1 MSANISNRMKRI
13 VWSPLDGQRLFLVG
27 GNDLR
32 LYEWS
37 PELEGDEAIRLIAVN
52 TDVSHMKCFD
62 WSPHPEFSDLLA
74 VGYTTGRT
82 ILTTIQAFNFV
93 STPSNA
99 HVLSRNPS
107 TSSLLQLPSNPPVS
121 KVLGEFMPRHTRA
134 CNVVAFCPTD
144 PHLLVAGL
152 DKVRNDFGLIV
163 WNTEMA
169 SSSGLNGAGTPTEPS
184 ADRIVEGRGGLGG
197 TSTAVVTD
205 GIRSVFSGTHLG
217 QDIDNVLDSRKISV
231 SNVSE
236 ISGKSAS
243 TSTSRNPIPSKPVA
257 QYGSSEGISSAA
269 WLYKSS
275 PHLVAG
281 MGLKWIRGY
290 DLRAAGNNTPSLV
303 IPTKAVL
310 GIATDPF
317 HAHRF
322 ASFAED
328 NIIRLWDARNTTE
341 PALTFNAEFRT
352 GITQISWSPIRS
364 GCLAAVGKDSPA
376 LKVWD
381 IQETITTDYIS
392 STISRSSS
400 VRVPSQSQGPGPHQ
414 LPSPIGEAPST
425 TSAGDALAES
435 HLPPSVAGA
444 GSVGSDGHGPGPR
457 FDSSSVGNGG
467 TLGSN
472 GTGAAAPGV
481 GEYPV
486 VPGTL
491 SPQDLNPGDDSTI
504 PILWKTRQVRPTSQH
519 IQGFAWIPVPVSD
532 DFSHYVVTATNT
544 KEQQFDITRLP
555 VTYKVSLSPR
565 GDLAVTGGK
574 SITMLLADA
583 SVGSA
588 LQSQANSVSE
598 LAKDIDGMLFLSR
611 QSSGYENFPKRLD
624 HASYVGSVHALHN
637 DISVVM
643 RKRALAGYSMNA
655 EKNGRLLTEDDR
667 DLRELWAWVHRA
679 KRNSAQDRMRINGID
694 YSGQGIQ
701 AVIQDMMAPAAS
713 SLRRTFPT
721 ASSPATS
728 VSNMSSDP
736 SAEPFVPFISY
747 SNPHRTVALL
757 MCGWQFHVKDDSSD
771 GDGSADETLEQVLQN
786 MEAAGEYEKAA
797 GWALFHSS
805 SLTRAVQALNASK
818 DERLKLVATA
828 LAGYSTVPS
837 NKSGSKLWQDLCR
850 SLSSDLKDPYL
861 RSMFALIASDGD
873 WRIVLQERG
882 LSMKDRIGIAL
893 RFLNDEDLLA
903 YINKMTN
910 KMVLVGDINGLPLTG
925 LTPAGV
931 DLMEHYLNKTGDVQ
945 TAALLL
951 SMVAPGRFLDS
962 RVDDWAETYRTLLD
976 RWQLY
981 RIRAGF
987 DIARQ
992 RHLAGDGFV
1001 AHTPHPSTPYNAN
1014 VPPQIYV
1021 RCNFCNQPVANGLFA
1036 SPVKRSTGTAMS
1048 SAAPMPVMPGN
1059 NPHMAGAA
1067 GNPLGTLMIG
1077 SSKQKVT
1084 SCPNCR
1090 KPLPRCALCLLH
1102 LGTAAENLQYFSRRD
1117 KPSPSSGTDGSALS
1131 GFDLWFTWCQTC
1143 RHGGHAV
1150 HMLQWFEKHQEC
1162 PVSDC
1167 RCRCREI

>member
-37 PELEGDEAIRLIAVN
+37 PELEGDESIRLIAVN

-93 STPSNA
+93 STPLSNA

-169 SSSGLNGAGTPTEPS
+169 SSSGLDGAGTPTDPS
-184 ADRIVEGRGGLGG
+184 GDRIVEGRGGLGG
-197 TSTAVVTD
+197 TGTAVVAD

-217 QDIDNVLDSRKISV
+217 QDIDNVLDSRKISL
-231 SNVSE
+231 SNFSE

-310 GIATDPF
+310 
-317 HAHRF
+317 
-322 ASFAED
+322 
-328 NIIRLWDARNTTE
+328 
-341 PALTFNAEFRT
+341 EFRT

-364 GCLAAVGKDSPA
+364 GCLAAVGKDSPV

-381 IQETITTDYIS
+381 IQETVTTDYIS

-414 LPSPIGEAPST
+414 LPSPIGEASST

-457 FDSSSVGNGG
+457 FDGSSVGIGG
-467 TLGSN
+467 SLSSN

-481 GEYPV
+481 GEYPL
-486 VPGTL
+486 VPGTM
-491 SPQDLNPGDDSTI
+491 SPQDVNPEDDSTI
-504 PILWKTRQVRPTSQH
+504 PIPWKTRQVRPTSQH

-532 DFSHYVVTATNT
+532 DFSHYVVTATNA

-583 SVGSA
+583 SAGSA
-588 LQSQANSVSE
+588 LQSQMNSVSE
-598 LAKDIDGMLFLSR
+598 LAQDIDGMLCLSR
-611 QSSGYENFPKRLD
+611 QTSGYDNFSKRLD
-624 HASYVGSVHALHN
+624 HASYVRSVHALHN

-643 RKRALAGYSMNA
+643 RKRALAATGIAETTLFKA
-655 EKNGRLLTEDDR
+655 EKNGRMLTEDDR

-701 AVIQDMMAPAAS
+701 AVIQDMMAPAGS
-713 SLRRTFPT
+713 SLRKPFQT

-757 MCGWQFHVKDDSSD
+757 MCGWQFHVKDDSID
-771 GDGSADETLEQVLQN
+771 GDGSADETLEQVLAN

-828 LAGYSTVPS
+828 LAGYSTVPN

-850 SLSSDLKDPYL
+850 SLSSELKDPYL

-945 TAALLL
+945 TASLLL

-981 RIRAGF
+981 RVRAGF

-1001 AHTPHPSTPYNAN
+1001 ARTPHPSTPYNAN

-1036 SPVKRSTGTAMS
+1036 SPVKRSTGTGMS

-1059 NPHMAGAA
+1059 NPHIPSAA

-1117 KPSPSSGTDGSALS
+1117 KPLPSSGTDGTSCLSNRPPVTVLTLSRLQDLLYLALICGLHGVKPVDMVGMQCICYNGLKS
-1131 GFDLWFTWCQTC
+1131 TKNVPC
-1143 RHGGHAV
+1143 RTADV
-1150 HMLQWFEKHQEC
+1150 DVAKSEYVK
-1162 PVSDC
+1162 
-1167 RCRCREI
+1167 